1 MTGNQRI
8 GVVGTERMLLLAI
21 IGFRLMAVARS
32 VVVLGSG
39 VPAGHWVTAAV
50 ASGSAA
56 AVTVAQ
62 LALAWR
68 ARRLP
73 TPAAPAA
80 PAVDAA
86 AATIFLLV
94 AGLASGIPGH
104 RLWDEWPFPFVLTVI
119 LGIGLSGRSP
129 RFTLL
134 AAVPMMAA
142 HIAVCAHF
150 GMAAFDRWSLAV
162 TAYGVNAVLSSLGA
176 QMLLDAARAVDAA
189 RAEAEADALDQGR
202 RTARTRWTGAVHD
215 GVLQSLETMA
225 TGPWLDEPELR
236 RVAAAEAVRLRAEL
250 RGPTRDGVQAAQNPS
265 RD

>member
-8 GVVGTERMLLLAI
+8 GVVGTGRMLLLAI

-73 TPAAPAA
+73 TPAAS
-80 PAVDAA
+80 AVDAA
-86 AATIFLLV
+86 AATIFLPV

-176 QMLLDAARAVDAA
+176 QMLSDAARAVDAA

-202 RTARTRWTGAVHD
+202 RTARIRWTGAVHD

-225 TGPWLDEPELR
+225 TGPWLEEPELR

>member
-1 MTGNQRI
+1 MTTNQRI
-8 GVVGTERMLLLAI
+8 GVVGTERTLLLAVS
-21 IGFRLMAVARS
+21 GFRLVAVARG

-39 VPAGHWVTAAV
+39 VPAGHRITAVLAF
-50 ASGSAA
+50 GGAA
-56 AVTVAQ
+56 AVTVLQ

-73 TPAAPAA
+73 TPRASAFD
-80 PAVDAA
+80 AV
-86 AATIFLLV
+86 AATAFLLV

-129 RFTLL
+129 RFTVL
-134 AAVPMMAA
+134 ATLPIMAA
-142 HIAVCAHF
+142 HVAVCVHF
-150 GMAAFDRWSLAV
+150 GMVTVDRWALAV
-162 TAYGVNAVLSSLGA
+162 TAYGVNAVVSSLA
-176 QMLLDAARAVDAA
+176 SRMLLDAARAVDAA
-189 RAEAEADALDQGR
+189 RAEAEADAMDRGR

-236 RVAAAEAVRLRAEL
+236 RVAGAEAVRLRAEL
-250 RGPTRDGVQAAQNPS
+250 RGDPPPDGAPAAT
-265 RD
+265 D